1 MWPFTRRQDPV
12 TDKSRAALHD
22 AQVAL
27 GVVTDRHPEVL
38 EVTRDLRKIRKDNH
52 FSDHLTRIIAEG
64 PK

>member
-1 MWPFTRRQDPV
+1 MWPFKRRPDP
-12 TDKSRAALHD
+12 TADKSKAALRD

-38 EVTRDLRKIRKDNH
+38 EVTRDLRRIRKENH
-52 FSDHLTRIIAEG
+52 FSEHLTGIMTEG